1 MDRRSGRELEEVEAA
16 VFLKNKIREGA
27 TCVYA
32 DADMLWFELRFSC
45 FVLCSHLTKYRIQ
58 LWRFTQ
64 QPL

>member
-1 MDRRSGRELEEVEAA
+1 
-16 VFLKNKIREGA
+16 
-27 TCVYA
+27 
-32 DADMLWFELRFSC
+32 MLWFELRFSC